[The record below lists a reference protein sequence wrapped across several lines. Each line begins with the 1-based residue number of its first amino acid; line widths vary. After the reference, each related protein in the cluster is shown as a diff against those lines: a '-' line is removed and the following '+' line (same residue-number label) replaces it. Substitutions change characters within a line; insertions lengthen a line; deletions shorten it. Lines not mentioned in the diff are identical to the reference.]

1 MDFLHHVFHSLK
13 KEIPDGQ
20 ICRLS
25 DQPRKRKTVKEDFGL
40 AQNSPQFQ
48 TPFLSMHC
56 YIGYVHLDDHDDGSV
71 GFHCLF
77 GSQMG

>member
-1 MDFLHHVFHSLK
+1 MDKFVGLVTSPEKGKQLK
-13 KEIPDGQ
+13 KIAH
-20 ICRLS
+20 
-25 DQPRKRKTVKEDFGL
+25 GL